1 MNKLAAAVAIL
12 GAIGGLIGAGSFITY
27 TNVETNIDSHDQ
39 TINEGD
45 TIFDLGI
52 DEIKE
57 DLIRTGIEIV
67 CKEDP
72 TLAICD
78 D

>member
-1 MNKLAAAVAIL
+1 MDSKIAAAVAIV
-12 GAIGGLIGAGSFITY
+12 GSIAGLIGAGSFITY

-45 TIFDLGI
+45 TIFDL
-52 DEIKE
+52 DEIKK
-57 DLIRTGIEIV
+57 DLVQTGIDIV
-67 CKEDP
+67 CEEDP